1 LGGATVRLYAMEWLS
16 GEKSGLKAYTHRS
29 PVHGTTARVASFR
42 EGRIGYREWARRS
55 GRINPSVEDRLDH
68 DVDELMA

>member
-16 GEKSGLKAYTHRS
+16 GEKSGLKAYTHR

-42 EGRIGYREWARRS
+42 EGRIGYRE
-55 GRINPSVEDRLDH
+55 
-68 DVDELMA
+68 